1 MDKTKVIQAL
11 NILAQERHLKIF
23 RLLLGKCPMGIIM
36 GAIGDALQLSHA
48 ALSLHW
54 VNILKIEDLMI
65 KI

>member
-1 MDKTKVIQAL
+1 MDKTQVIQAP

-23 RLLLGKCPMGIIM
+23 RLLPGKCPMGIIM
-36 GAIGDALQLSHA
+36 GAIGNELQLPHA
-48 ALSLHW
+48 NLSLQW